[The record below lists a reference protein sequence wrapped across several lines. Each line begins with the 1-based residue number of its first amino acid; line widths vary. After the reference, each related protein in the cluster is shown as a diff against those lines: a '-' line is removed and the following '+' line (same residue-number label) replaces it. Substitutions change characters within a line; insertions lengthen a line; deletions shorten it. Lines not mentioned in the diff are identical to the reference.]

1 MEVSPRKACG
11 GPTPSAKGAVE
22 FSVMDILSASF
33 VSFLLAATIVCVT
46 PGPDMLYVMSFGVS
60 QGRRG
65 GVSAAAG
72 VAAGMFAH
80 AVLCAFGVSVVVSQY
95 PALLSAFK
103 LVGIGYLLYLGVSI
117 VRDRS
122 DMAVSTSRENQAYGR
137 IAYRAMLVNLTNPKV
152 IVFYVAF
159 LPQFTSS
166 SGWPVPVQ
174 LLVFGAIFVA
184 IGFAADA
191 SVGLA
196 SGALAERFTQDKGL
210 ARKVNI
216 ACGIVM
222 FLLAGVLALD
232 I

>member
-1 MEVSPRKACG
+1 
-11 GPTPSAKGAVE
+11 
-22 FSVMDILSASF
+22 MDIHSASF
-33 VSFLLAATIVCVT
+33 LSFLVAATIVCVT

-80 AVLCAFGVSVVVSQY
+80 AVLCAFGVSLLVSRY

-103 LVGIGYLLYLGVSI
+103 VVGLCYLVHLGVSI
-117 VRDRS
+117 IRDRS
-122 DMAVSTSRENQAYGR
+122 DMAVSTERARQDYGR
-137 IAYRAMLVNLTNPKV
+137 IAYRAMIVNLINPKV

-166 SGWPVPVQ
+166 SGWPVPAQ
-174 LLVFGAIFVA
+174 LLSLGVIFVI
-184 IGFAADA
+184 IGFTADA
-191 SVGLA
+191 VVGVT
-196 SGALAERFTQDKGL
+196 SGVLAERFTGDSNL
-210 ARKVNI
+210 TRKVNVG
-216 ACGIVM
+216 CGIVM

>member
-1 MEVSPRKACG
+1 
-11 GPTPSAKGAVE
+11 
-22 FSVMDILSASF
+22 MDIQGTSF
-33 VSFLLAATIVCVT
+33 ISFLLAATIVCVT
-46 PGPDMLYVMSFGVS
+46 PGPDMLYVMSYGVS

-80 AVLCAFGVSVVVSQY
+80 AVLCAFGVSLIVSRY

-103 LVGIGYLLYLGVSI
+103 IVGICYLIYLGISI

-122 DMAVSTSRENQAYGR
+122 DMAVSTGRAHQAHRR
-137 IAYRAMLVNLTNPKV
+137 IAYRAMLVNLANPKV

-166 SGWPVPVQ
+166 SGWPVPAQ
-174 LLVFGAIFVA
+174 LISLGGIFVA

-191 SVGLA
+191 AVGVA
-196 SGALAERFTQDKGL
+196 SGALAERFAKDQNLT
-210 ARKVNI
+210 RKVNI
-216 ACGIVM
+216 SCGIVM

>member
-1 MEVSPRKACG
+1 
-11 GPTPSAKGAVE
+11 
-22 FSVMDILSASF
+22 MDLQSASF
-33 VSFLLAATIVCVT
+33 FSFLAAAAIVCFT

-72 VAAGMFAH
+72 VAAGMLAH
-80 AVLCAFGVSVVVSQY
+80 AVLCAFGVSLVVSRY
-95 PALLSAFK
+95 PVLLSAFK
-103 LVGIGYLLYLGVSI
+103 VVGLCYLIYLGVSI
-117 VRDRS
+117 IRDKS
-122 DMAVSTSRENQAYGR
+122 DMAVSTARARQNYGR
-137 IAYRAMLVNLTNPKV
+137 IAYRAMLVNLANPKV

-166 SGWPVPVQ
+166 SSGWPVPVQ
-174 LLVFGAIFVA
+174 LLVLGFIFVA

-196 SGALAERFTQDKGL
+196 SGALAERFTRNKGL

-216 ACGIVM
+216 GCGVVM
-222 FLLAGVLALD
+222 FVLAGVLALD